1 MAPAS
6 RIGVIAGR
14 SSLQA
19 TSRSNHICLQCQI
32 QAHRASHKINSPFG
46 HLPTRRHASFMDTEK
61 WRRKIWGTDT
71 PPGAADPY
79 GGPSVFEQRREMLQ
93 LDPPEEKPQDA
104 ERRTEAP
111 ADVEDDVE
119 DDVNIDDYKPA
130 TTWEKLPRIGGDS
143 WAKNEYIS
151 THPFEGYK
159 SLHIAICQSC

>member
-1 MAPAS
+1 
-6 RIGVIAGR
+6 
-14 SSLQA
+14 
-19 TSRSNHICLQCQI
+19 
-32 QAHRASHKINSPFG
+32 
-46 HLPTRRHASFMDTEK
+46 MDTEK

-93 LDPPEEKPQDA
+93 LDPPEKKPHDA
-104 ERRTEAP
+104 ERRTGAP
-111 ADVEDDVE
+111 ASVEEDVE

-159 SLHIAICQSC
+159 SLHIATCQSC

>member
-1 MAPAS
+1 MAGQAFSS
-6 RIGVIAGR
+6 RDER
-14 SSLQA
+14 
-19 TSRSNHICLQCQI
+19 
-32 QAHRASHKINSPFG
+32 
-46 HLPTRRHASFMDTEK
+46 
-61 WRRKIWGTDT
+61 
-71 PPGAADPY
+71 
-79 GGPSVFEQRREMLQ
+79 MLQ